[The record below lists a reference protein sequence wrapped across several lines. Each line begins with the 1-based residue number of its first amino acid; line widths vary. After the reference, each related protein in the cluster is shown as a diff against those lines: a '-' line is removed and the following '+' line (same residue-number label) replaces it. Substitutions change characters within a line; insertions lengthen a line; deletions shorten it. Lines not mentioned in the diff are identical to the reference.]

1 MKHIRKTVI
10 TLALVPVLSAAALD
24 IKLDKPVAPSDT
36 IFAPDIIYSP
46 IPKQYE
52 IAGISVKGIPESDE
66 YIAIGFSGLAIGDK
80 VDIPG
85 AEITD
90 AVKRFWRQGLYSK
103 VEINVDKVAGDKV
116 WLVIELQRQPRMSEM
131 RFEGTKGG
139 EKKDIT
145 ERLGMVS
152 GQQLT
157 PNIIA
162 QAKHII
168 EDYYSKK
175 GFKNAEIK
183 IVQQPDL
190 SKENQVILNVI
201 VNRNSK
207 VKVHKIYIDGNE
219 VLSDRKIKRVM
230 KKTNESSDL
239 LKIFSQRKFVDRDF
253 ADDRTR
259 IIDKYNEL
267 GYRDAK
273 ITHDSV
279 AKYNDNSVDVFLTVD
294 EGKKYYISD
303 ISWVGNTIYPT
314 ETLSTLLGIYPGDV
328 YNQKYLNKRTQED
341 DDAVSNLYLDNGYL
355 FFQLVPIEER
365 VEGDSV
371 ALQMRVIEGPQARI
385 NRVVINGND
394 QLYEKVIRRELRV
407 RPGELFSK
415 SDLMRSAREIA
426 AGGHFNPEN
435 MDIRP
440 EPNESDGTVDIV
452 FNLESKAN
460 DKVQLSFGW
469 GQTGIT
475 GQLALSFSNFSMKN
489 LFNPSAYK
497 GIIPRGDGQTFS
509 ISAQTNAKYYQSYG
523 ISFFDPWIGGSRPNS
538 LSISADYSRSTGI
551 NNDFYSKRWANA
563 YQNAY
568 YYGGYGYNYN
578 NNYDYYQDAYDP
590 NKVLQTAGVSVGFGT
605 RLSWPDDYF
614 QFQAMLSYR
623 WYYLKDW
630 WYISPVFQNGTSN
643 AITLGLNLSRTSIDN
658 PIYTRRGSS
667 FNLNFTCTPPANLF
681 GRKNWAKLSEM
692 ANDENLS
699 ADQRQDATSQ
709 MYRWLDYWKLTFKS
723 KTFTPLTDPDG
734 KWTLVFMTRAD
745 FGIIG
750 SWTKHL
756 KTPFETYYFGGDGM
770 SGGYTYATET
780 IAMRGYE
787 NGQFTPS
794 RSEGYAYAKYTFE
807 LHFPFLLQP
816 STTIYAI
823 AFAEAGNCWT
833 TAKAF
838 NPFDLKRSAGVGARV
853 YLSVLGFLGIDWAY
867 GFDKVWGT
875 RGGSQIHFV
884 LGQEF

>member
-273 ITHDSV
+273 VTHDTLPRCPASIR
-279 AKYNDNSVDVFLTVD
+279 ATSTTR
-294 EGKKYYISD
+294 
-303 ISWVGNTIYPT
+303 NTSTSAPRKTTTPSPT
-314 ETLSTLLGIYPGDV
+314 
-328 YNQKYLNKRTQED
+328 
-341 DDAVSNLYLDNGYL
+341 
-355 FFQLVPIEER
+355 
-365 VEGDSV
+365 
-371 ALQMRVIEGPQARI
+371 
-385 NRVVINGND
+385 
-394 QLYEKVIRRELRV
+394 
-407 RPGELFSK
+407 
-415 SDLMRSAREIA
+415 
-426 AGGHFNPEN
+426 
-435 MDIRP
+435 
-440 EPNESDGTVDIV
+440 
-452 FNLESKAN
+452 
-460 DKVQLSFGW
+460 
-469 GQTGIT
+469 
-475 GQLALSFSNFSMKN
+475 
-489 LFNPSAYK
+489 
-497 GIIPRGDGQTFS
+497 S
-509 ISAQTNAKYYQSYG
+509 IST
-523 ISFFDPWIGGSRPNS
+523 
-538 LSISADYSRSTGI
+538 T
-551 NNDFYSKRWANA
+551 
-563 YQNAY
+563 
-568 YYGGYGYNYN
+568 
-578 NNYDYYQDAYDP
+578 
-590 NKVLQTAGVSVGFGT
+590 
-605 RLSWPDDYF
+605 
-614 QFQAMLSYR
+614 
-623 WYYLKDW
+623 
-630 WYISPVFQNGTSN
+630 
-643 AITLGLNLSRTSIDN
+643 
-658 PIYTRRGSS
+658 
-667 FNLNFTCTPPANLF
+667 
-681 GRKNWAKLSEM
+681 
-692 ANDENLS
+692 
-699 ADQRQDATSQ
+699 ATS
-709 MYRWLDYWKLTFKS
+709 S
-723 KTFTPLTDPDG
+723 
-734 KWTLVFMTRAD
+734 
-745 FGIIG
+745 
-750 SWTKHL
+750 S
-756 KTPFETYYFGGDGM
+756 
-770 SGGYTYATET
+770 SSC
-780 IAMRGYE
+780 
-787 NGQFTPS
+787 PS
-794 RSEGYAYAKYTFE
+794 RSGWRA
-807 LHFPFLLQP
+807 
-816 STTIYAI
+816 
-823 AFAEAGNCWT
+823 
-833 TAKAF
+833 TASRCRCASS
-838 NPFDLKRSAGVGARV
+838 RARRP
-853 YLSVLGFLGIDWAY
+853 A
-867 GFDKVWGT
+867 
-875 RGGSQIHFV
+875 
-884 LGQEF
+884 

>member
-190 SKENQVILNVI
+190 SKGNQVILNVI

-267 GYRDAK
+267 G
-273 ITHDSV
+273 
-279 AKYNDNSVDVFLTVD
+279 
-294 EGKKYYISD
+294 
-303 ISWVGNTIYPT
+303 
-314 ETLSTLLGIYPGDV
+314 
-328 YNQKYLNKRTQED
+328 
-341 DDAVSNLYLDNGYL
+341 
-355 FFQLVPIEER
+355 
-365 VEGDSV
+365 
-371 ALQMRVIEGPQARI
+371 
-385 NRVVINGND
+385 
-394 QLYEKVIRRELRV
+394 
-407 RPGELFSK
+407 
-415 SDLMRSAREIA
+415 
-426 AGGHFNPEN
+426 
-435 MDIRP
+435 
-440 EPNESDGTVDIV
+440 
-452 FNLESKAN
+452 
-460 DKVQLSFGW
+460 
-469 GQTGIT
+469 
-475 GQLALSFSNFSMKN
+475 
-489 LFNPSAYK
+489 
-497 GIIPRGDGQTFS
+497 
-509 ISAQTNAKYYQSYG
+509 
-523 ISFFDPWIGGSRPNS
+523 
-538 LSISADYSRSTGI
+538 
-551 NNDFYSKRWANA
+551 
-563 YQNAY
+563 
-568 YYGGYGYNYN
+568 
-578 NNYDYYQDAYDP
+578 
-590 NKVLQTAGVSVGFGT
+590 
-605 RLSWPDDYF
+605 
-614 QFQAMLSYR
+614 
-623 WYYLKDW
+623 
-630 WYISPVFQNGTSN
+630 
-643 AITLGLNLSRTSIDN
+643 
-658 PIYTRRGSS
+658 
-667 FNLNFTCTPPANLF
+667 
-681 GRKNWAKLSEM
+681 
-692 ANDENLS
+692 
-699 ADQRQDATSQ
+699 
-709 MYRWLDYWKLTFKS
+709 
-723 KTFTPLTDPDG
+723 
-734 KWTLVFMTRAD
+734 
-745 FGIIG
+745 
-750 SWTKHL
+750 
-756 KTPFETYYFGGDGM
+756 
-770 SGGYTYATET
+770 
-780 IAMRGYE
+780 
-787 NGQFTPS
+787 
-794 RSEGYAYAKYTFE
+794 
-807 LHFPFLLQP
+807 
-816 STTIYAI
+816 
-823 AFAEAGNCWT
+823 
-833 TAKAF
+833 
-838 NPFDLKRSAGVGARV
+838 
-853 YLSVLGFLGIDWAY
+853 
-867 GFDKVWGT
+867 
-875 RGGSQIHFV
+875 
-884 LGQEF
+884 